1 MIDYEILQDII
12 TDHELCKTQE
22 NELANVIE
30 LLKSDRL
37 IELPCKVGDTV
48 YTFKTY
54 LDCDLNYECDQWQQH
69 KCEDNKY
76 CKHEYAIKRVGE
88 AKFNIAMLTTL
99 GKTVFLT
106 KEEAEKAL
114 AELKGTE
121 E

>member
-22 NELANVIE
+22 NELAKVVE

-37 IELPCKVGDTV
+37 IVLPCKVGCSQGTV
-48 YTFKTY
+48 YNRLK
-54 LDCDLNYECDQWQQH
+54 
-69 KCEDNKY
+69 
-76 CKHEYAIKRVGE
+76 
-88 AKFNIAMLTTL
+88 
-99 GKTVFLT
+99 
-106 KEEAEKAL
+106 L

>member
-22 NELANVIE
+22 NELAKVVE
-30 LLKSDRL
+30 LLKADRL

-48 YTFKTY
+48 YFPTQDRHDEATVNSISIGEEGI
-54 LDCDLNYECDQWQQH
+54 LVHWVQYERGVDIIELWD
-69 KCEDNKY
+69 EDFF
-76 CKHEYAIKRVGE
+76 EISE
-88 AKFNIAMLTTL
+88 I

-106 KEEAEKAL
+106 KEEAEAKL